1 MYNGLAMTQ
10 SSMTAFFEE
19 ISNSIINL
27 TKRLE
32 IVEQKLNLG
41 GPQVSTNNAANSQPP
56 ASRGSK
62 PPSQPKTKSK
72 DVKEDDDDDVD
83 LFGSDSNVRIFPFEL
98 FFLFFLNGN

>member
-56 ASRGSK
+56 SSRGSK

-72 DVKEDDDDDVD
+72 DVKEDDDDVD